1 MIKALFFDIDGT
13 LVSFNTHAIPPTTI
27 EAIAAAKAKG
37 IRIFIATGRPAVI
50 INNLSALQD
59 RGLIDG
65 YITMNGGY
73 CFVGEEVIY
82 KSAIPAAD
90 VQTLAR
96 ISSEQNF
103 PCIFVG
109 CLLYTSDAAD
119 E

>member
-13 LVSFNTHAIPPTTI
+13 LVSFDTHAIPETTI

-59 RGLIDG
+59 RELIDG

-73 CFVGEEVIY
+73 CFVGKEVIY
-82 KSAIPAAD
+82 IRVQFLPLTYKSLH
-90 VQTLAR
+90 VSLLSR
-96 ISSEQNF
+96 ISLAFS
-103 PCIFVG
+103 
-109 CLLYTSDAAD
+109 
-119 E
+119 